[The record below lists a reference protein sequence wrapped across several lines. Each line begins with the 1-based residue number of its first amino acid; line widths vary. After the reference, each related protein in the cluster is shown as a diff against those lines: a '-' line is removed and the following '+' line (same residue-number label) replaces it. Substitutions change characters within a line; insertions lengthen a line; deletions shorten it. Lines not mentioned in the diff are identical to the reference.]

1 MLNINVTIFYCIF
14 KIVTCFHE
22 KDHVCDT
29 HLPDDKMMITTEV
42 NEWFFTKNIFRT
54 ATSTVTSN
62 IFEFWVNTLKKNIV
76 LMCGDDKR

>member
-42 NEWFFTKNIFRT
+42 NEWFFTKKYFLERQQAPLHQIYLSF
-54 ATSTVTSN
+54 
-62 IFEFWVNTLKKNIV
+62 
-76 LMCGDDKR
+76 G

>member
-29 HLPDDKMMITTEV
+29 HLPDDKMITTEV
-42 NEWFFTKNIFRT
+42 NEWFF
-54 ATSTVTSN
+54 A
-62 IFEFWVNTLKKNIV
+62 KKYFLERQQAPLHQIY
-76 LMCGDDKR
+76 LSFG